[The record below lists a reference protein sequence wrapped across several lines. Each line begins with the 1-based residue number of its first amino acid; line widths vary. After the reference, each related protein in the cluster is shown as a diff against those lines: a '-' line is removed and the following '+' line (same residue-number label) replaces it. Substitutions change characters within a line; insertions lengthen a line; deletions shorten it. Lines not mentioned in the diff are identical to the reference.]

1 MHGGENAPI
10 PRLSIQDLQLP
21 VKGEF
26 WNPIFAQQ
34 HHITALISGQ
44 TPGHSIEK
52 QLLPRRRTKL
62 IYLRAAFIFSSIP
75 APGHRSFSPSLL
87 NGVSTVLRWAWRSS
101 ELVSRY
107 SRPVTTS
114 PFAAW
119 WATYSSACTRSVGS

>member
-1 MHGGENAPI
+1 MELGEPPGRDDGDCRAKA
-10 PRLSIQDLQLP
+10 RSR
-21 VKGEF
+21 
-26 WNPIFAQQ
+26 
-34 HHITALISGQ
+34 GQ
-44 TPGHSIEK
+44 CFSERVGFELVE

-62 IYLRAAFIFSSIP
+62 IYLRAALIFSSIP
-75 APGHRSFSPSLL
+75 APGHCSFSESLL

>member
-1 MHGGENAPI
+1 MRCRRNSNWPPDFLGRVLAEGVGFE
-10 PRLSIQDLQLP
+10 L
-21 VKGEF
+21 VE
-26 WNPIFAQQ
+26 
-34 HHITALISGQ
+34 
-44 TPGHSIEK
+44 

-75 APGHRSFSPSLL
+75 APGHSSFSPSLL

-101 ELVSRY
+101 EFVSRY

-119 WATYSSACTRSVGS
+119 WATYSSAWTRSVGS